1 MADIGMDTT
10 GDSVTSNSPIDDLTG
25 SNLIRRRP
33 NRVVK
38 RFPLE
43 LQKAIRDV
51 QFIQNHMKREDEY
64 DEVTNYHLLFHFFIV
79 RVCDDCYDRRRK
91 GTKEMGEWERERESL
106 LRVLESERDL
116 LDDISNGSVCCAMVL
131 YWRK

>member
-1 MADIGMDTT
+1 MALPMSDIGYD
-10 GDSVTSNSPIDDLTG
+10 GDSGCSRPSSPMDEVGLAA
-25 SNLIRRRP
+25 SVNNLRHRRP

-64 DEVTNYHLLFHFFIV
+64 DEVN
-79 RVCDDCYDRRRK
+79 RK
-91 GTKEMGEWERERESL
+91 GFLRLLSL
-106 LRVLESERDL
+106 
-116 LDDISNGSVCCAMVL
+116 
-131 YWRK
+131 